1 MCGGREVFPRL
12 LSALLIVVLSV
23 SSFAPALAEGVTGGE
38 LLFGSAE
45 SASSSATVQPVVT
58 AAPNSVVVTAAPNS
72 AVQSETAQSTDGLE
86 EDVYGTADQTSV
98 YTYQTLQLG
107 DRDQDDGAA
116 YIVLLQNRLIQLGFL
131 DGAADGVFGQD
142 TETAVKQ
149 FQKFNSLEVTGV
161 ADAAMQTL
169 LFSDVSTLTTPSPEN
184 PVVYGSDEE
193 RVQTKL
199 AQWGFMVGDIDGK
212 LGNASKQAI
221 QRFNHYVNDV
231 APQEPRPSPEPTP
244 SPTPKPTPAPG
255 DLPSIEDELLP
266 EAETD
271 AESDDSAEITDA
283 LLDYIDGRR
292 SFEVYQQTVQN
303 GDSNEEV
310 YRVQIRLKQL
320 GYLYPTADGNFGDT
334 TELAL
339 KYFQRKHG
347 LSESGVADEATQR
360 ALYSEDAKESEGY
373 VFPYMLVVDIS
384 DQRVYVYGWDGS
396 GYNTKVKSMICST
409 GKDATPTPV
418 GTYQA
423 WGKTG
428 LIDNQW
434 YYFKEFNCYAKYAYG
449 IVGGILFHSVTYNKN
464 KQLNKGSVNN
474 LGRKASHGCIRLEVD
489 NAKWIYQNC
498 PNGTTVV
505 IRE

>member
-1 MCGGREVFPRL
+1 MRIHMCGGREVFPRL

-38 LLFGSAE
+38 LLFGSMEAVP
-45 SASSSATVQPVVT
+45 SSATVQPVMT
-58 AAPNSVVVTAAPNS
+58 ASPDD
-72 AVQSETAQSTDGLE
+72 AVQPAAAQSTDGLG
-86 EDVYGTADQTSV
+86 EDVYGAVDQESIYV
-98 YTYQTLQLG
+98 YQTLQLG
-107 DRDQDDGAA
+107 DRDQSDGAA
-116 YIVLLQNRLIQLGFL
+116 YIVMLQNRLIQLGFL
-131 DGAADGVFGQD
+131 AGAADGVYGQD

-149 FQKFNSLEVTGV
+149 FQKFNGLEANGV
-161 ADAAMQTL
+161 ADAATQTL
-169 LFSDVSTLTTPSPEN
+169 LFSDASTLATPSPEN

-221 QRFNHYVNDV
+221 QRFKHYVNDV
-231 APQEPRPSPEPTP
+231 APQEPTPSPVPTP

-255 DLPSIEDELLP
+255 DLPSIDDELLP
-266 EAETD
+266 EGEAGS
-271 AESDDSAEITDA
+271 ESDASAAITED

-292 SFEVYQQTVQN
+292 SFEIYQKTVQN
-303 GDSNEEV
+303 GDNNEEV

-320 GYLYPTADGNFGDT
+320 GYLYPDPDGSFGDS

-339 KYFQRKHG
+339 KYFQRKHD

-360 ALYSEDAKESEGY
+360 ALFSADAKESEGY

-384 DQRVYVYGWDGS
+384 DQRVYVYGWDGG
-396 GYNTKVKSMICST
+396 GYNKKVGTMICST
-409 GKDATPTPV
+409 GKDATPTPL

-434 YYFKEFNCYAKYAYG
+434 YYFKEYNCYAKYAYG